1 MNIDKVT
8 FYNLGDLEPIPGHGE
23 NGLVRIPKH
32 IRKCLNE
39 RARFVGKESVGVEI
53 RFVTDAPIID
63 IYISATEPEFDTRI
77 AILRVYKG
85 NHLVDT
91 IEMEPGVFK
100 FYRIQTP
107 PHFRNVNEKMFDQGG
122 FSPNVWRVVC
132 DRPVYILQGID
143 VHGHEMRP
151 PKIEELPKYSWL
163 AYGSSITNANLDGYV
178 HVAAAK
184 LRVQVQNKGLSGAC
198 HMEKELIDYMLDECD
213 SDFMTFE
220 LGINMAGWCEP
231 NDFKKRA
238 EYLVE
243 RLVEMKKPAVLIS
256 AFPNRRNSYYAKTP
270 GEMSIRLD
278 AYEQIMEELVQKK
291 NCKTLAMV
299 KGEEILSDIYGL
311 RADMLHPTV
320 YGSCVMGLNLAK
332 KLEVFMK
339 ENELQ

>member
-107 PHFRNVNEKMFDQGG
+107 PH
-122 FSPNVWRVVC
+122 
-132 DRPVYILQGID
+132 
-143 VHGHEMRP
+143 
-151 PKIEELPKYSWL
+151 
-163 AYGSSITNANLDGYV
+163 
-178 HVAAAK
+178 
-184 LRVQVQNKGLSGAC
+184 
-198 HMEKELIDYMLDECD
+198 
-213 SDFMTFE
+213 
-220 LGINMAGWCEP
+220 LGM
-231 NDFKKRA
+231 
-238 EYLVE
+238 
-243 RLVEMKKPAVLIS
+243 
-256 AFPNRRNSYYAKTP
+256 
-270 GEMSIRLD
+270 
-278 AYEQIMEELVQKK
+278 
-291 NCKTLAMV
+291 
-299 KGEEILSDIYGL
+299 
-311 RADMLHPTV
+311 
-320 YGSCVMGLNLAK
+320 
-332 KLEVFMK
+332 
-339 ENELQ
+339 